1 MHTQTGLV
9 TNSAV
14 TSIHEI
20 KPSQRFISAILNNS
34 ADSQRITE
42 HSPNSNS
49 TLIFKSKSRRIIK
62 VQAQLSSTRTIVG

>member
-20 KPSQRFISAILNNS
+20 KPSQLLSSAILNNS
-34 ADSQRITE
+34 MDSQRMTE
-42 HSPNSNS
+42 HS
-49 TLIFKSKSRRIIK
+49 RIRTALK
-62 VQAQLSSTRTIVG
+62 HSS

>member
-20 KPSQRFISAILNNS
+20 KPSQLLSSAILNNS
-34 ADSQRITE
+34 MDSQRMTE
-42 HSPNSNS
+42 HSPNSNN
-49 TLIFKSKSRRIIK
+49 TQTFKSQS
-62 VQAQLSSTRTIVG
+62 Q

>member
-1 MHTQTGLV
+1 MYTQTGLV

-20 KPSQRFISAILNNS
+20 KPSQLLLSAILNNS
-34 ADSQRITE
+34 MDSQRMTE

-49 TLIFKSKSRRIIK
+49 TQTFKLKS
-62 VQAQLSSTRTIVG
+62 Q

>member
-20 KPSQRFISAILNNS
+20 KPSQRLTSAILNNS
-34 ADSQRITE
+34 TDSQRITE
-42 HSPNSNS
+42 HSPKLDN
-49 TLIFKSKSRRIIK
+49 TQIFKSKSRRIN
-62 VQAQLSSTRTIVG
+62 